1 MNILEYE
8 NYQEK
13 KAHGSESFPYTTYLC
28 SIPLDFKIV
37 PAHWHDEM
45 EIIYIKKGQVLVTVD
60 FEQFQADAG
69 SILFIL
75 PGQVHS
81 IEQSGQSS
89 AEYENIL
96 FKTDMLLSKKQT
108 SATAA
113 ISSRFWTAPF

>member
-1 MNILEYE
+1 
-8 NYQEK
+8 
-13 KAHGSESFPYTTYLC
+13 
-28 SIPLDFKIV
+28 
-37 PAHWHDEM
+37 M

-96 FKTDMLLSKKQT
+96 FKTDMLLSKKTDQCNSGYFLPLLDGSLLIT
-108 SATAA
+108 HASD
-113 ISSRFWTAPF
+113 APDAPL